1 MAFIGARA
9 GSKGLKGK
17 NIIDLAGKPLIDWT
31 IQAALGSKYVDRTVV
46 STDGEAIARVAR
58 NSGADVPFL
67 RPNELATDESL
78 LDEAIQ
84 HCVQW
89 LADKEKT
96 SYDYLLLLQPT
107 SPLRTSAHI
116 DQAIEYFFEHKRS
129 DQDILIAVSPASS
142 KAGWLMHQDSAG
154 YVQFS
159 LDAGRGKHRR
169 QELPQ
174 FYFPNGFIYFGPQE
188 VMQRISTVRDTM
200 IPFVVD
206 EEVAADVDS
215 QEDLET
221 AAAYINKNRMRYCEK

>member
-17 NIIDLAGKPLIDWT
+17 NIIDLAGRPLIDWT

-46 STDGEAIARVAR
+46 STDGEEIARVAR
-58 NSGADVPFL
+58 TSGADVPFS
-67 RPNELATDESL
+67 RPQELATDESL

-89 LADKEKT
+89 LKDKEKT

-116 DQAIEYFFEHKRS
+116 DQAIEYFFEHKKS
-129 DQDILIAVSPASS
+129 EQDILIAVSLAPP
-142 KAGWLMHQDSAG
+142 KTGWLMHRNSAG

-159 LDAGRGKHRR
+159 LDAGQRKHRR

-188 VMQRISTVRDTM
+188 IMRRISEVRDTM
-200 IPFVVD
+200 IPYVVD
-206 EEVAADVDS
+206 EAIAADVDS
-215 QEDLET
+215 KEDLEK
-221 AAAYINKNRMRYCEK
+221 AEAYISKNRMHYCEK